1 MCIDAPPYCVDS
13 ALYGSTLIRTH
24 CHTWACLQLEMV
36 APRSLQSCR
45 QTEGVTCR
53 CVCAVAAA
61 PFALLVEFSGIDF
74 ALLFQ
79 ALEKGGTTGVGGDM
93 SIQNA
98 LSLASDT
105 LSLVPSYG
113 NREVRVCVCM
123 TGDNS
128 VSTRPL
134 SRLAQWH
141 GCGNSNAWYTHIQV
155 LFIHAALSTCDP
167 GDVFD
172 TLQRRVKAEV

>member
-1 MCIDAPPYCVDS
+1 M
-13 ALYGSTLIRTH
+13 
-24 CHTWACLQLEMV
+24 
-36 APRSLQSCR
+36 
-45 QTEGVTCR
+45 
-53 CVCAVAAA
+53 CAVAAA

-74 ALLFQ
+74 AVLFQ

-113 NREVRVCVCM
+113 NREVRVCVHDGWQHCLH
-123 TGDNS
+123 TPAPS
-128 VSTRPL
+128 C
-134 SRLAQWH
+134 LAHWH
-141 GCGNSNAWYTHIQV
+141 GCGNSNAWHTHIQV

-172 TLQRRVKAEV
+172 TLQRRVKAEVQPPLPSRMPYASSHFCTPC